1 MRAVLD
7 TNVVVSATLVRGRTE
22 DRILRAWRRQTFEL
36 VLSVE
41 ILVEMGRVLLSP
53 RIRRLRWMTDEEV
66 VSLLE
71 LLATESLTVLGRLPV
86 RVCRDPD
93 DDKFLAAAI
102 EGEAEYV
109 VTGDR
114 DLLAVRR
121 YRSVRVMT
129 PGEFLRLIR

>member
-1 MRAVLD
+1 MRALD

-22 DRILRAWRRQTFEL
+22 DRILRAWRRQAFEL

-53 RIRRLRWMTDEEV
+53 RIRRLRWMTDDEV

-71 LLATESLTVLGRLPV
+71 LLATGSLTVLGRLPV

-109 VTGDR
+109 APPDDR
-114 DLLAVRR
+114 L
-121 YRSVRVMT
+121 
-129 PGEFLRLIR
+129 